1 MTMALRRP
9 HKRMKIAATFGR
21 SDDAGGD
28 ARAPSVGRA
37 NDSSPAGEDAGRF
50 RVLLVSALPPPVGG
64 LATWTQVLLKRGLPK
79 PFEVELVDTRVARRH
94 QSMPTSLGL
103 AEIRRTLRILTGVHR
118 ALRSGRFSIMHM
130 NCSLYF
136 AGAFRNLASA
146 LIARRAKVPYVAH
159 LHGLFR
165 VPAGNGPLAI
175 LYRWACRT
183 IFDGAASVLALGLPS
198 YRAVLE
204 LGDFR
209 EKTQLMPNY
218 VDLQAVPTPTPKTE
232 RPDLMR
238 VVFTG
243 SLVESK
249 GVFTIVEVAK
259 RFPRTQFRLI
269 GDASDESKRKLSEYI
284 REQGV
289 GDRVQLLGPLSNNE
303 VLAMLQENDV
313 FLFPS
318 MREGFPIS
326 VAEAMA
332 VGLPVVASPV
342 GAIPEMIDV
351 PEGGYLVAPDDPA
364 GYVEALSRLDDDPS
378 LMERMGRHNR
388 RKAEREYD
396 YDVVIRRLCDIY
408 SRIGCRSFE
417 RPESGVRV

>member
-1 MTMALRRP
+1 MRP
-9 HKRMKIAATFGR
+9 
-21 SDDAGGD
+21 DAGGD

-37 NDSSPAGEDAGRF
+37 NDSSSTGEDAGRF

-94 QSMPTSLGL
+94 QSMPTRLGL
-103 AEIRRTLRILTGVHR
+103 AEIRRTLRILTGVHQ

-165 VPAGNGPLAI
+165 VPTGNGPLAI
-175 LYRWACRT
+175 LYRWPVAPLSMVRSPCWRLVCRATKLCSNWATSKRRRSSCRT
-183 IFDGAASVLALGLPS
+183 TSTSRASQHRGQ
-198 YRAVLE
+198 RQ
-204 LGDFR
+204 
-209 EKTQLMPNY
+209 K
-218 VDLQAVPTPTPKTE
+218 

-249 GVFTIVEVAK
+249 GVFTIVEIAK
-259 RFPRTQFRLI
+259 RFPMAQLQLI
-269 GDASDESKRKLSEYI
+269 GDASDESKRKLTEYI

-289 GDRVQLLGPLSNNE
+289 GDRVRLLGSTLE
-303 VLAMLQENDV
+303 
-313 FLFPS
+313 
-318 MREGFPIS
+318 
-326 VAEAMA
+326 
-332 VGLPVVASPV
+332 
-342 GAIPEMIDV
+342 
-351 PEGGYLVAPDDPA
+351 
-364 GYVEALSRLDDDPS
+364 
-378 LMERMGRHNR
+378 
-388 RKAEREYD
+388 
-396 YDVVIRRLCDIY
+396 
-408 SRIGCRSFE
+408 
-417 RPESGVRV
+417 

>member
-1 MTMALRRP
+1 MKMA
-9 HKRMKIAATFGR
+9 AAFSG
-21 SDDAGGD
+21 SEDASGD
-28 ARAPSVGRA
+28 AHAPSVGRV
-37 NDSSPAGEDAGRF
+37 NDSSSAGEGAGRF
-50 RVLLVSALPPPVGG
+50 HVLLVSALPPPVGG

-136 AGAFRNLASA
+136 AGTFRNLASA
-146 LIARRAKVPYVAH
+146 LVARRAKVPYVAH
-159 LHGLFR
+159 LHGLFT
-165 VPAGNGPLAI
+165 VPTGNGPLAI

-183 IFDGAASVLALGLPS
+183 IFDGAASVLALGMPS
-198 YRAVLE
+198 YQAVLE
-204 LGDFR
+204 LGDF
-209 EKTQLMPNY
+209 EKKTQLMPNY
-218 VDLQAVPTPTPKTE
+218 VDFQAIPTPTPKAE

-238 VVFTG
+238 IVFTG
-243 SLVESK
+243 ALVESK

-259 RFPRTQFRLI
+259 RFPGAQFRLI
-269 GDASDESKRKLSEYI
+269 GDAPDESRRKLSEYI
-284 REQGV
+284 REQDV
-289 GDRVQLLGPLSNNE
+289 EDRVQLLGPLSNDE
-303 VLAMLQENDV
+303 VLVMLRENDV

-318 MREGFPIS
+318 NHREGFPIS

-342 GAIPEMIDV
+342 SAIPEMIDV
-351 PEGGYLVAPDDPA
+351 PEGGYLIAPDDPA
-364 GYVEALSRLDDDPS
+364 GYVEALSRLRDDPS
-378 LMERMGRHNR
+378 MMERMGHHNR

-396 YDVVIRRLCDIY
+396 YDVVIRQMCDIY
-408 SRIGCRSFE
+408 SRIGCRSFG
-417 RPESGVRV
+417 RPESGSRV